1 MLKNFELAAKR
12 YEDIKTASL
21 EKDAFLPLIGRLAM
35 SLGSKIVRA
44 PIKSA
49 LTGLS
54 AAMTAQEISGGAKNV
69 SRSTFKPPQN
79 FNVTPG

>member
-12 YEDIKTASL
+12 YEEIKTASL
-21 EKDAFLPLIGRLAM
+21 QKEAFLPLIGRLAM
-35 SLGSKIVRA
+35 SLGSAIAKA

-54 AAMTAQEISGGAKNV
+54 AAMTAQEIAGGAKNV
-69 SRSTFKPPQN
+69 SKSTFKPPRN